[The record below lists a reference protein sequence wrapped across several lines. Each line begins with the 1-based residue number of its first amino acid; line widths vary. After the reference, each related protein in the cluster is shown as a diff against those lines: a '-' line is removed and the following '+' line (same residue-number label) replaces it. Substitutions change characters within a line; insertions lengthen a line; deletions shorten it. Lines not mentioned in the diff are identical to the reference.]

1 MRYFILLIALI
12 INGICLAQQEF
23 HVFPIDGSPVKGSPS
38 GNGSLDNPWDLQ
50 TALIQ
55 SSERINGGDIIWLHK
70 GIYNGRYSSSL
81 HSTIAEK
88 FITVSSFENDR
99 VILNGNVL
107 SDKPFVLEV
116 KGDRVIYKNI
126 EITFLGEYNRS
137 TSQKG
142 FKAVTGVNHV
152 KGVDCIFQN
161 LSIYNIPGTGFG
173 SWKATGGTRIEDCLI
188 YNNGYLGSRGQG
200 VGIYVQNESDKI
212 RYIENNII
220 FNNYYKGI
228 EVWSASSG
236 TNREFVKN
244 VELKDNIIFNN
255 GLPSGRAW
263 SNLIIASGD
272 SKGINIAKNIK
283 VKDNIFYH
291 NTDFADYKNY
301 GYGNSI
307 TIGYTPNAL
316 VQDLVIENNV
326 IIGRNNALN
335 LLHAKSLVFQNNTV
349 YSGYVHFQK
358 SSLKGLQDQSIQFF
372 NNDFYTRKLNGFRIL
387 KYKDFSMSKMKDL
400 FKLNESNQWHQLK
413 NFKIQPVLKLS
424 ELKSKPNHFNVALL
438 ELNAKDV
445 LVDFSNYEIKP
456 GTPYEIYDVENRSVM
471 LVTGK
476 LNETKKIKFKME
488 LSDFEKPLHNS
499 VSTKSN
505 SNFNVFR
512 IVFKH

>member
-38 GNGSLDNPWDLQ
+38 GNGSLERPWDLQ
-50 TALIQ
+50 TALSQ

-70 GIYNGRYSSSL
+70 GIYKGRFISTL
-81 HSTIAEK
+81 QSTIENEY
-88 FITVSSFENDR
+88 ITVTAFKNEK
-99 VILNGNVL
+99 VIIDGNEVSNKGFVL
-107 SDKPFVLEV
+107 SI
-116 KGDRVIYKNI
+116 KGDKVIYKNF
-126 EITFLGEYNRS
+126 EVTFLGEFSRIKG
-137 TSQKG
+137 QKG
-142 FKAVTGVNHV
+142 FKNLIGINHV
-152 KGVDCIFQN
+152 RGVDCKFQN
-161 LSIYNIPGTGFG
+161 ITVCNIPGTGFG
-173 SWKATGGTRIEDCLI
+173 SWKATGGTVIEDCLI
-188 YNNGYLGSRGQG
+188 YNNGYLGSRGHG

-212 RYIENNII
+212 RLIKNNII
-220 FNNYYKGI
+220 FSNYYKGVEI
-228 EVWSASSG
+228 WSSTHG

-244 VELKDNIIFNN
+244 VELKDNVIFNN
-255 GLPSGRAW
+255 GLPSGKAW

-291 NTDFADYKNY
+291 NTDFTDYKNY

-316 VQDLVIENNV
+316 VQDLVIEDNV
-326 IIGRNNALN
+326 IIGRNNAFN

-372 NNDFYTRKLNGFRIL
+372 NNDFYTRNLNGFRIL
-387 KYKDFSMSKMKDL
+387 KYKDFSMSKMKDI
-400 FKLNESNQWHQLK
+400 FKLNEGNQWHQLK
-413 NFKIQPVLKLS
+413 NFKIQQVLKLS

-456 GTPYEIYDVENRSVM
+456 GTPYEIYDVENRNVM
-471 LVTGK
+471 LATGK

-488 LSDFEKPLHNS
+488 LSDFDKPLHNS

-505 SNFNVFR
+505 NNFNVFR